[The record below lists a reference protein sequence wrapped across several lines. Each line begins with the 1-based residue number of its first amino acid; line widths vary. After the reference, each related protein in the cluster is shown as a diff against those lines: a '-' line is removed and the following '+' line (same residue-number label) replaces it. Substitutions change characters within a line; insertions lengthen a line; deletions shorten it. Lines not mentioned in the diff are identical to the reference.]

1 MDMTLSA
8 SKFDSARANEYAEQS
23 RIALAGY
30 EACHELS
37 ACLLSSALGRGSDA
51 HLLVVGAGGTAQEIL
66 VAGRLESCWRFTA
79 VDPSPPMLAG
89 AQSAVDA
96 AGLSERTTWHSGFVE
111 SLPKGQT
118 FDAATLIGVLHH
130 LPGHDAKTSLLRAV
144 ASRLKPNAP
153 FILACNRGAYA
164 GRPLFLDAWATRWR
178 LSEVPDG
185 EIEAKIGKI
194 LQGADPPA
202 SDEVVAT
209 MLALAGFKAPELF
222 FSSLFWGAWIARV
235 KAQV

>member
-1 MDMTLSA
+1 
-8 SKFDSARANEYAEQS
+8 
-23 RIALAGY
+23 
-30 EACHELS
+30 
-37 ACLLSSALGRGSDA
+37 
-51 HLLVVGAGGTAQEIL
+51 
-66 VAGRLESCWRFTA
+66 
-79 VDPSPPMLAG
+79 
-89 AQSAVDA
+89 
-96 AGLSERTTWHSGFVE
+96 
-111 SLPKGQT
+111 LPEDQT
-118 FDAATLIGVLHH
+118 SDAATLIGVLHH

-144 ASRLKPNAP
+144 ALRLKPNAP

-164 GRPLFLDAWATRWR
+164 GRPLFLNAWATRWR

-202 SDEVVAT
+202 SDKVVAT

-235 KAQV
+235 NAQVWRPIRLGVEAMKVVHPELTGESGGCWYHLPTSAAPDERVAEIECLRCRRLSRPAIRYERARSGELVHIDGKKLAASTVREASSMQT